1 MTELATLGGGCFWC
15 LEAALRQ
22 LAGVD
27 AVVSGYCGGDRD
39 NPSYAEVC
47 NGDTRHAE
55 TVQVTFDPNVI
66 DYETLL
72 TAFFAIHDP
81 TTPNRQ
87 GNDLGSQYRS
97 VIFTH
102 SADQEA
108 VARGKVAALT
118 AEDVWSD
125 PIVTEVLPAA
135 AFWPAE
141 ECHQDY
147 LARNPTQPYCQAVV
161 SPKAAK
167 LRRLFKDRLTR

>member
-1 MTELATLGGGCFWC
+1 
-15 LEAALRQ
+15 
-22 LAGVD
+22 
-27 AVVSGYCGGDRD
+27 
-39 NPSYAEVC
+39 
-47 NGDTRHAE
+47 
-55 TVQVTFDPNVI
+55 VTFNPNVI

-87 GNDLGSQYRS
+87 GNDVGSQYRS

-108 VARGKVAALT
+108 VARGKIAALT
-118 AEDVWSD
+118 AEGVWPD
-125 PIVTEVLPAA
+125 PIVTEVLPVA
-135 AFWPAE
+135 AFWAAE

-147 LARNPTQPYCQAVV
+147 LARNPTQPYCQAVA

-167 LRRLFKDRLTR
+167 LRRLFKDRLKT